1 MSKRSSSEF
10 GLAVSGLIGVVILIA
25 VVYLLTAGRF
35 AAQSASPGTPDEIAA
50 RLAPVGKVALS
61 GAEAPVSAGAPAP
74 ASGTSDQGADAGAS
88 VDGGAAIY
96 QQACVACHA
105 TGVAGAPKLGDKA
118 AWEARIAQGL
128 DQLLHTAIS
137 GKGAMPPRGTCA
149 ACTDEELKSAIEYMI
164 SQVQ

>member
-1 MSKRSSSEF
+1 M
-10 GLAVSGLIGVVILIA
+10 
-25 VVYLLTAGRF
+25 
-35 AAQSASPGTPDEIAA
+35 
-50 RLAPVGKVALS
+50 
-61 GAEAPVSAGAPAP
+61 
-74 ASGTSDQGADAGAS
+74 
-88 VDGGAAIY
+88 DGGAAIY